1 MPTISRG
8 LASNPPAVPEGKS
21 KLRVFDDK
29 IRGFF
34 MEVRST
40 GAVTFYIRYQDQR
53 CRQRE
58 VRLGRLGDVT
68 VDQARKRA
76 QELRAEAAL
85 GGDPAGERDKLKGVS
100 TFGDFMEKRY
110 LPHAKERLRSYRDQ
124 ESFYRLRLKAHWGN
138 RRLDEIKAADLAAL
152 QDKLRR
158 EGLSNATVNRYTA
171 AIRRAFNLALRW
183 EVYEGKNP
191 AVHAEMRREQHRE
204 RYLGE
209 VELRA
214 MFRALKEEA
223 NETAANA
230 LALLAATGARRG
242 EALGARWEHIDWERR
257 LWVVPLSKSGRRRHI
272 VLSDAALAIIR
283 RQERQR
289 LDSPWVFPSADPEKP
304 FCNLAK
310 PWARVK
316 ARAGLDADLRIHDLR
331 HTFASTL
338 VGKGRSLQ
346 EVGTLLGHSQL
357 SMTQRYA
364 HLEPRRLIEAANEA
378 LPDFSRV

>member
-8 LASNPPAVPEGKS
+8 LASNPPAVPTGKS

-40 GAVTFYIRYQDQR
+40 GTVTFYIRYQDQR

-58 VRLGRLGDVT
+58 VRLGRLGDIT
-68 VDQARKRA
+68 LDQARKRA

-124 ESFYRLRLKAHWGN
+124 ESFFRLRLKAHWGN

-183 EVYEGKNP
+183 EVYEGRNP

-242 EALGARWEHIDWERR
+242 EALGARWEHLDWQRR

-272 VLSDAALAIIR
+272 VLSDAALAILR
-283 RQERQR
+283 RQECQR
-289 LDSPWVFPSADPEKP
+289 LDSPWIFPSADPEKP

-316 ARAGLDADLRIHDLR
+316 ARAGLDGDLRIHDLR

-346 EVGTLLGHSQL
+346 EVANLLGHSQL

-364 HLEPRRLIEAANEA
+364 HLAPRRLIEAANEA